1 MKKIKKIKAI
11 LKSLQE
17 DGKKVTLC
25 GYVKKKKS
33 ESPTFDHSC
42 MIDLSH
48 INFFKEPDKNF
59 IRKLLSNS
67 FDAVIDLT
75 LSPILPLQYVLAYSN
90 APFKAG
96 RKNEILNLLDFM
108 INIKSTEPEEEN
120 KRLTIPGIDEDYLY
134 RQIIFY
140 LKNIESNN

>member
-1 MKKIKKIKAI
+1 MKLNQFIFQRKIKKFRAGQEREKRFMNYNDIKSVLILYESELSEKNKKIKAI

-48 INFFKEPDKNF
+48 INFFK
-59 IRKLLSNS
+59 
-67 FDAVIDLT
+67 
-75 LSPILPLQYVLAYSN
+75 
-90 APFKAG
+90 
-96 RKNEILNLLDFM
+96 
-108 INIKSTEPEEEN
+108 
-120 KRLTIPGIDEDYLY
+120 
-134 RQIIFY
+134 
-140 LKNIESNN
+140 